1 MDWLYSDEPII
12 ACSTGQLENT
22 AISVI
27 RASGFDN
34 LSIFKGFFD
43 KNPEEFCPHRTIF
56 CHLLDPASGETVDQ
70 VVCTYFKGPK
80 SYNGENILEISVH
93 GNRFNVAKILGLFV
107 ASSKFRKA
115 APGEFTFRALKNNKL
130 TLSQVEGLDLLLNAS
145 SGFALD
151 QGLQILCGEVNK
163 KYIELKDLYLS
174 LRSNFELNIDFV
186 EDVGEEVAD
195 QKFKEAFESF
205 SDLVNELYKRVG
217 SQTAALLRPEIAL
230 YGAVN
235 AGKSSLFN
243 TLLSTDR
250 SIVSKIK
257 GTTRDYVSE
266 AVTYKSVEYSLLDTA
281 GLRSTEDEIESEGIK
296 RGKEKI
302 ENAFFKI
309 LVINPFE
316 PPSKADS
323 IDDPDVVVF
332 THCDLDGHLEEI
344 SKSEFSKFPYLRIGQ
359 GGPIEPGKS
368 GPIEPGKS
376 GPIEPG
382 KSGPIEPEKSGP
394 IEPEKSGPI
403 EPVKSGPIEPV
414 KSGPI
419 EPVIL
424 TKNQIFNSLMGLAS
438 SKYSS
443 LIDDQPLLL
452 DRHRDLISKIYD
464 KTDHFGKLLK
474 EHDDLGII
482 SSEINRLG
490 VEVEELIGS
499 LPPDQVLG
507 NIFENFCIG
516 K

>member
-43 KNPEEFCPHRTIF
+43 KDPESFCPHRTIF
-56 CHLLDPASGETVDQ
+56 CHLLDPRDSSLVDQ

-93 GNRFNVAKILGLFV
+93 GNRFNVSKILNLFV
-107 ASSKFRKA
+107 SSGKFRKS
-115 APGEFTFRALKNNKL
+115 APGEFTYRALKNRKL

-151 QGLQILCGEVNK
+151 QGLQVLCGEVNE
-163 KYIELKDLYLS
+163 KYLELQNLYLS

-195 QKFKEAFESF
+195 AKFKQAFTKFETSVHQ
-205 SDLVNELYKRVG
+205 LHKRVG
-217 SQTAALLRPEIAL
+217 ANSAVLLKPEIVL

-243 TLLSTDR
+243 ELLSTDR
-250 SIVSKIK
+250 SIVSSTK

-266 AVTYKSVEYSLLDTA
+266 GLSYKSVEYSLVDTA
-281 GLRSTEDEIESEGIK
+281 GIRTTENEIESEGIK
-296 RGKEKI
+296 RGKKKI
-302 ENAFFKI
+302 ENAFYKI

-316 PPSKADS
+316 PPSKADAV
-323 IDDPDVVVF
+323 DDPDVVVF
-332 THCDLDGHLEEI
+332 THCDFENHESVI
-344 SKSEFSKFPYLRIGQ
+344 ASSSYKNYPYLRVALA
-359 GGPIEPGKS
+359 GPIEPKKS
-368 GPIEPGKS
+368 GPIEP
-376 GPIEPG
+376 EN
-382 KSGPIEPEKSGP
+382 SGPIEPEKSGP

-403 EPVKSGPIEPV
+403 EPKKGGPIEPKKGGPIEPV
-414 KSGPI
+414 VLS
-419 EPVIL
+419 
-424 TKNQIFNSLMGLAS
+424 KNQAFTKIMDLVS
-438 SKYSS
+438 SKYSL
-443 LIDDQPLLL
+443 LIEDKPLLL
-452 DRHRDLISKIYD
+452 ERHADLIRKIHS
-464 KTDHFGKLLK
+464 KTDEFGKLLK

-490 VEVEELIGS
+490 VEVEELLGS